1 MKRFFYI
8 LFIVVLATQLKA
20 SHLITT
26 HIQISHLQNFDYELK
41 VVLYTDPQAVPAP
54 QSISVSSYQ
63 RQGATFI
70 QSFNLSKDTSYTSP
84 SSNVGC
90 PPTLYDYDMNV
101 YISQINLAASTYNH
115 AGGYLFQYNNCCRS
129 GGIHN
134 IQNPTS
140 SGSSGLLLFPPV
152 VDGSGNQ
159 IINSSPVLND
169 PVNEVIVNQHP
180 FYNFYGGFDPDG
192 DSIAYHLYTPF
203 GGNTVSAGTVN
214 PISSPYPDPS
224 TQVAP
229 VSWAIGYSVNDQIHG
244 MGTNPSSNRFQI
256 DPLSGMANLYADETS
271 PGYVIVGV
279 WSQEFRNG
287 QLIGSTFRDF
297 VYFVSDSVL
306 TPNNPPDLSVQTQSL
321 ASWNG
326 DTLEFSGSPV
336 CVQVEVTDQDDIA
349 DISLYV
355 GQSDYDE
362 SDYNFVQS
370 SAIVQGQDT
379 FITALCFQPDSFL
392 SYPSKVVLIAMDDKC
407 YESTFDTLEFYI
419 RFNSYSNAGS
429 GGNVSIPIT
438 PSLGNLD
445 LYSYLGGSPN
455 PGGTWL
461 DLDNS
466 GLISN
471 GIFDAGSINSDITYR
486 VAYIDQQP
494 NYPADTAELELAFFV
509 VQSLGEGLDESE
521 VKIYPNPSSAN
532 VTFEVSDDFIGNTVS
547 VYTLD
552 SREVQRFILE
562 SNTNSISI
570 EKSGMYLIKIGGKPG
585 VHKLFIEN

>member
-1 MKRFFYI
+1 MKKLFYV
-8 LFIVVLATQLKA
+8 LFILLLATQIKA

-41 VVLYTDPQAVPAP
+41 VVLYTDPQAIPAP
-54 QSISVSSYQ
+54 QNISVEVFQ

-101 YISQINLAASTYNH
+101 YTSQINLSASTYNH
-115 AGGYLFQYNNCCRS
+115 PGGYLFQYNNCCRAA
-129 GGIHN
+129 GIHN
-134 IQNPTS
+134 IQNPSS

-192 DSIAYHLYTPF
+192 DSLSYQLYTPF
-203 GGNTVSAGTVN
+203 GGNTVNAGTVN

-224 TQVAP
+224 TQVVP
-229 VSWAIGYSVNDQIHG
+229 VSWASGYSVDDQIHG
-244 MGTNPSSNRFQI
+244 MGTNPSANRFQI
-256 DPLSGMANLYADETS
+256 DAQSGMANLYADETS
-271 PGYVIVGV
+271 PGYVIVGI
-279 WSQEFRNG
+279 WCQEFRSG

-306 TPNNPPDLSVQTQSL
+306 APNNSPDLSVQTQSL
-321 ASWNG
+321 ATWNG

-336 CVQVEVTDQDDIA
+336 CVQVEVTDPDDIA
-349 DISLYV
+349 DISLSV
-355 GQSDYDE
+355 VQSDYDE

-370 SAIVQGQDT
+370 SAILQGQDT
-379 FITALCFQPDSFL
+379 FTTALCFQPDSFL
-392 SYPSKVVLIAMDDKC
+392 SYPSKVVLLAMDEKC
-407 YESTFDTLEFYI
+407 YESSFDTMEFYI
-419 RFNSYSNAGS
+419 RFNGYSNAGS

-445 LYSYLGGSPN
+445 LFSFLGGSPN
-455 PGGTWL
+455 LGGSWL

-466 GLISN
+466 GLLSN
-471 GIFDAGSINSDITYR
+471 GNFNASGIISDVTYR
-486 VAYIDQQP
+486 FAYVDQQP
-494 NYPADTAELELAFFV
+494 NYPADTAELELEFFV
-509 VQSLGEGLDESE
+509 VQNLGDGLDGPEI
-521 VKIYPNPSSAN
+521 KIYPNPS
-532 VTFEVSDDFIGNTVS
+532 TG
-547 VYTLD
+547 YMTLTLPESLVGRQAIIYNLG
-552 SREVQRFILE
+552 SREVARLKLKTS
-562 SNTNSISI
+562 SNTISI
-570 EKSGMYLIKIGGKPG
+570 EESGMYILRVEGHSKLT
-585 VHKLFIEN
+585 KLFIQK